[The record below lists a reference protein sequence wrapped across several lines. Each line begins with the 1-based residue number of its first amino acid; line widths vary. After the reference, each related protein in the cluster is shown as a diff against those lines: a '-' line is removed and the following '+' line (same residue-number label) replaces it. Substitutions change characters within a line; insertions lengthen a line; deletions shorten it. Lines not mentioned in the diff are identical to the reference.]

1 MKKQLKSLL
10 LVALFTCITLP
21 AWSQASTEGK
31 DFWVANTIVCQPPD
45 AKNPAFPMIAVSA
58 QKACTVTITDYAG
71 NQLVTANVTAGS
83 WTRFGDNTAQIDPA
97 NYYLDPSKWY
107 PTTNNV
113 NATDVYNHADKINNY
128 GLHITAT
135 ENISVFVI
143 MRTPE
148 YSMDASN
155 ALPITA
161 LQSEYYLQDFQP
173 NANGVDKPVTMTTIL
188 ATENNTK
195 VEITP
200 KGNTYGKNNDGKTF
214 TITLDKGQTYY
225 LISNSGAQLAGTHIV
240 AQGNKKIAVYVGSPV
255 TRLPGGV
262 AARDGLFEQM
272 MPIDYWGTEF
282 IATRSLQKDGNIIGI
297 TATTGNTEIII
308 DGYTQTFIDEGETY
322 YILLQG
328 PADPYTKNLKKIECH
343 IDQVITADA
352 IYIETSCPS
361 AVISYDTGNSFA
373 GATGSEIVNGQGDP
387 SSVWISP
394 IQQKINRITFGAC
407 YTKKT
412 RAHFLNIVTETS
424 TCTNTKLTA
433 YMGQYG
439 NDWSN
444 KLTWTQVPGNPL
456 YSYARVQIGNDT
468 EDINVFTLENKK
480 GFIAHVYG
488 NGEDESYAYS
498 AGSSAIKLGIEV
510 NGFNFENGTMGVD
523 IMGDEKFCVD
533 NEIGFDF
540 SNAARTRDLE
550 RVELNFG
557 DGTDTV
563 FFDVTDISDVIYHT
577 YTSPTWYDVEVKLV
591 FSTTDTRCNVIS
603 LDSETS
609 LKFSFPVVRPDTV
622 PTDPTMGILT
632 LEEQKEIIETMG
644 EKDGQAYLDQMASE
658 GIAKVINPDDPCYV
672 TKLISLEL
680 YCLETE
686 EVLDTIRGQD
696 YAIGYDGNVYYKSQ
710 DVEETLLNPRGCN
723 HYRRYRIEV
732 VTCLDMNVKND
743 SAAQHTCPGETLNI
757 PYEKIKGDIEGDAVF
772 KVPGFP
778 DQIITLDNDIEE
790 GTIELP
796 ISNIK
801 TPGIYVGELV
811 VNDKHCKLTKT
822 YPVDFAIYYP
832 ETIIKY
838 KFHNTVAVY
847 KKGYGGNIGYDFTD
861 YQWFLNGDSIGTNSS
876 ILYLGEGNKF
886 HENDEVYVV
895 LKDKSGH
902 WLPSCPIIFE
912 AEPEEYGNSS
922 SSDAQASKR
931 LENRQ
936 IIIRLD
942 DRSYNIY
949 GQRVR

>member
-10 LVALFTCITLP
+10 LVALFACTALP

-31 DFWVANTIVCQPPD
+31 DFWVANTIVCQPPS
-45 AKNPAFPMIAVSA
+45 AKSPAFPTIAVSA

-71 NQLVTANVTAGS
+71 KQLATANVDAGS

-97 NYYLDPSKWY
+97 DYYLDPSKWY

-200 KGNTYGKNNDGKTF
+200 KGNTYGKNNDGKPF

-322 YILLQG
+322 YVLLQG
-328 PADPYTKNLKKIECH
+328 PADPYTKNLSKIECH

-352 IYIETSCPS
+352 IYIETSCPA

-373 GATGSEIVNGQGDP
+373 GATASEIVNGQGDP
-387 SSVWISP
+387 SSVWLSP
-394 IQQKINRITFGAC
+394 VQQKINKITFGAC

-412 RAHFLNIVTETS
+412 RAHFLNIVTETP
-424 TCTNTKLTA
+424 TCNNTKLTA

-444 KLTWTQVPGNPL
+444 KLSWEQVPGNPL

-468 EDINVFTLENKK
+468 EDINVFTLENSK

-498 AGSSAIKLGIEV
+498 AGSAAVKFGIDL
-510 NGFNFENGTMGVD
+510 NGFNFEDGTMGVD

-540 SNAARTRDLE
+540 SYAARTRDIE

-563 FFDVTDISDVIYHT
+563 FFDVTDISDVIYHK

-591 FSTTDTRCNVIS
+591 FSTTDTRCNVVS
-603 LDSETS
+603 LDYETS

-622 PTDPTMGILT
+622 PTDPTTKTLT
-632 LEEQKEIIETMG
+632 LEEQKEIIET
-644 EKDGQAYLDQMASE
+644 EGQEALDKMASE
-658 GIAKVINPDDPCYV
+658 GVTKIINPDDPCYV
-672 TKLISLEL
+672 TKKLSLEL

-686 EVLDTIRGQD
+686 EILDTIRGED
-696 YAIGYDGNVYYKSQ
+696 SVVGYNDSVYYASQ
-710 DVEETLLNPRGCN
+710 DVVDITQNARGCN
-723 HYRRYRIEV
+723 HYRKYHVEV
-732 VTCLDMNVKND
+732 ITCLKMDVTND
-743 SAAQHTCPGETLNI
+743 SAAQHICPGETLNI
-757 PYEKIKGDIEGDAVF
+757 PYEKIKGDIEGDAIF
-772 KVPGFP
+772 KVPGYP
-778 DQIITLDNDIEE
+778 DQTITLDNSISN

-801 TPGIYVGELV
+801 SPGIYVGELLV
-811 VNDKHCKLTKT
+811 PDKYCDNPKNKPFTIN
-822 YPVDFAIYYP
+822 FAIYYP

-838 KFHNTVAVY
+838 KFNNTVAVY
-847 KKGYGGNIGYDFTD
+847 KKGFGGNTGYDFTD
-861 YQWFLNGDSIGTNSS
+861 YQWFLNGDSIGTNAS

-886 HENDEVYVV
+886 HENDEIYVM
-895 LKDKSGH
+895 LKDKSGR
-902 WLPSCPIIFE
+902 WLPSCPIIIE
-912 AEPEEYGNSS
+912 AEPEDYGGKST
-922 SSDAQASKR
+922 DTQAPASKR
-931 LENRQ
+931 IENRQ
-936 IIIRLD
+936 IVIRID
-942 DRSYNIY
+942 NRSYNIY